1 MGLVGQANLFE
12 ELVGAFFALARREF
26 FDKIHGQDDV
36 LEQAQAG
43 EKLEKLEKKEEK
55 PEETA
60 KTFVEGWFRSGD
72 LGRIDEEGYYY
83 LTDRLKHIII
93 SGGENISPKEVE
105 AVINR
110 VDGVA
115 ESCVVG
121 IPDEKWGEK
130 VAAVIITRPGVD
142 PKRITEKEI
151 MECCR
156 EKLAGYKRP
165 KEVIF
170 IAQEEM
176 PRTPTGKI
184 LHRVLRERLGALK
197 K

>member
-1 MGLVGQANLFE
+1 M
-12 ELVGAFFALARREF
+12 
-26 FDKIHGQDDV
+26 
-36 LEQAQAG
+36 
-43 EKLEKLEKKEEK
+43 
-55 PEETA
+55 
-60 KTFVEGWFRSGD
+60 
-72 LGRIDEEGYYY
+72 
-83 LTDRLKHIII
+83 
-93 SGGENISPKEVE
+93 
-105 AVINR
+105 
-110 VDGVA
+110 
-115 ESCVVG
+115 
-121 IPDEKWGEK
+121 
-130 VAAVIITRPGVD
+130 AAVIITRPGVD